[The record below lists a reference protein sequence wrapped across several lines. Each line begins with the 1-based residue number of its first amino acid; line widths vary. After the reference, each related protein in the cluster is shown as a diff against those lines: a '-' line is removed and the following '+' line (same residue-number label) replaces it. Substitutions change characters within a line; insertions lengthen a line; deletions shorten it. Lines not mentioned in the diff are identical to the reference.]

1 MAKLGLLIVFSGPS
15 GVGKSTVRKVFFQR
29 KELNLV
35 YSISMTTRKPRE
47 GEKDGV
53 DYYFVTREQFMK
65 AVEEGQLL
73 EWAEF
78 VGNLYGTPLDS
89 VNRLRQQGK
98 NVLLEIEVKG
108 AEQVVNRIPDAI
120 TIFLVPP
127 NINELEK
134 RIRGRRSESEDIIR
148 KRLLKAQYEIQLTD
162 RYHHIVINEEVQKSA
177 DEVANIILHHIH
189 ENK

>member
-189 ENK
+189 KNK